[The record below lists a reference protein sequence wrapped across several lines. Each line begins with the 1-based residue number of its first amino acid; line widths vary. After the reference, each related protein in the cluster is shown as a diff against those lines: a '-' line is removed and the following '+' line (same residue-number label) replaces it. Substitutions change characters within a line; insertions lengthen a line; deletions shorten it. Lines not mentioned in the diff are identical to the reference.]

1 MLVDKATNG
10 APERRYTLVGTGIT
24 RKDWIRLKRPSKDK
38 QARFLESLVNYGRKK
53 FDDNG
58 PRTVS
63 QKKKSG

>member
-1 MLVDKATNG
+1 MLVGKATNG
-10 APERRYTLVGTGIT
+10 ASERCYTLIGSGIT

-38 QARFLESLVNYGRKK
+38 NSKFLKPLVNYGRKK

-58 PRTVS
+58 PRTLS